1 MIGRLKKFKRLQL
14 KYDKKINTFKS
25 TIFLII
31 NILIIESNRTRS
43 ELIRLNRVQ
52 SNQLN

>member
-14 KYDKKINTFKS
+14 RYDKKINTFKS

-31 NILIIESNRTRS
+31 NILIIDSTK
-43 ELIRLNRVQ
+43 LKL
-52 SNQLN
+52 